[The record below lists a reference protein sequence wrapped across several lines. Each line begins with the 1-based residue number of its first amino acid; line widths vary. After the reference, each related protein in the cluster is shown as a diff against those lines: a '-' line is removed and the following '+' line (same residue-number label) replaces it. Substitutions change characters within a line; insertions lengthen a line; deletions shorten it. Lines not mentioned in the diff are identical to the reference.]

1 MLESDFGRSR
11 RLLPNWIERVREHN
25 VYTGAGHNRL
35 WPRGLLALL
44 DANKD
49 GQIL

>member
-1 MLESDFGRSR
+1 MLESDFVRSR
-11 RLLPNWIERVREHN
+11 RLLPDWIERVREHN

-35 WPRGLLALL
+35 RPRGFVALV